1 MPLRVLIESSLV
13 RAYFAIKWNVLP
25 LASPKNDCSTVLAE
39 VKVAF
44 NLPLLFLVDFVATV
58 SLGTLHL
65 FSLF

>member
-1 MPLRVLIESSLV
+1 MGVLL
-13 RAYFAIKWNVLP
+13 

-44 NLPLLFLVDFVATV
+44 HLPLLFLVNFVAAV